1 VPGASIAVIVHLE
14 ATPARTYD
22 EVAAAKRSPARKL
35 VGARPGRNSDSI
47 ELHSL
52 PSYPLTDPHQ
62 SDILQYGQIGS
73 GNACYRNQLPTRASN
88 ELVASP
94 MSSSEGLGWT
104 DGRNL
109 WIYTRWGWCA
119 TMTGPTELSSGPG

>member
-73 GNACYRNQLPTRASN
+73 GNACYRNQLALKRIMNFTPQ
-88 ELVASP
+88 
-94 MSSSEGLGWT
+94 SESQF
-104 DGRNL
+104 RNPSCVRV
-109 WIYTRWGWCA
+109 IIGA
-119 TMTGPTELSSGPG
+119 DKMTIPPPRIFLAHEERPDL